1 MFLLLF
7 LSNISHFGIVMS
19 ECVCVCV
26 RVWGRGKGDTRS
38 DPIMRNG
45 EEPTKLINLQL
56 ADH

>member
-1 MFLLLF
+1 
-7 LSNISHFGIVMS
+7 MS